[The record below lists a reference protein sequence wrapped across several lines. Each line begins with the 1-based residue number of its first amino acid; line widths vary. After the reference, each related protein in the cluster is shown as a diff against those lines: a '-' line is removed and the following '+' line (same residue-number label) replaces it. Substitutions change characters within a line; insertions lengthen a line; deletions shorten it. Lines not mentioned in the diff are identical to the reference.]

1 MQLSNIYENL
11 PMDIVNKILLLDG
24 KITNRNGKYI
34 NKISKSDK
42 RYEILSAIPTFSTG
56 KIGNIFYC
64 VVNFEKIHSRFLIY
78 NKIDIVMYSYCRK
91 YFGKNT
97 VYIRY

>member
-1 MQLSNIYENL
+1 MQLLELYKKL

-42 RYEILSAIPTFSTG
+42 RYEILSTIPTISTG
-56 KIGNIFYC
+56 KIGDVFYC
-64 VVNFEKIHSRFLIY
+64 VVKFKKIHSRFLIY
-78 NKIDIVMYSYCRK
+78 NKIDTVMYSFCKK